1 MLIGAIGLVGQL
13 YRTSNRAA
21 VLLFAPEERR
31 GLFGGI
37 SQTDRVLI
45 PAGAFLFGVIAD
57 MGGVAAMAIAMAGAN
72 ALLIV
77 PAAAMVLKHRKS
89 AKIKA

>member
-1 MLIGAIGLVGQL
+1 MIGLVGQL

-21 VLLFAPEERR
+21 VLLLAPEEQR

-45 PAGAFLFGVIAD
+45 PAGALLFGVIAD
-57 MGGVAAMAIAMAGAN
+57 VGGVAAMAIAMAGAN
-72 ALLIV
+72 ALLIT
-77 PAAAMVLKHRKS
+77 PAVAVMMKHRKV
-89 AKIKA
+89 